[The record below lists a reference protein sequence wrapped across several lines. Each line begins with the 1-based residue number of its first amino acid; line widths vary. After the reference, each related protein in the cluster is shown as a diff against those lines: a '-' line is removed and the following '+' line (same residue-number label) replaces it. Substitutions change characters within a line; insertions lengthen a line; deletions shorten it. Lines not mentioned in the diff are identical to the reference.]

1 MKKLLVILLVWMP
14 AQYAAAG
21 QSVEIGNLNTIQS
34 EVLGEERSYF
44 VGLPPSY
51 HNTTYAPRRYPVLY
65 IVDGSVSF
73 QPAMGVT
80 NHMSNPMNNGNIQIP
95 EVIVV
100 AIANTERCK

>member
-65 IVDGSVSF
+65 ID
-73 QPAMGVT
+73 
-80 NHMSNPMNNGNIQIP
+80 
-95 EVIVV
+95 EVIDLFGPEIFVGIDGLRRLFD
-100 AIANTERCK
+100 ASGWRCV